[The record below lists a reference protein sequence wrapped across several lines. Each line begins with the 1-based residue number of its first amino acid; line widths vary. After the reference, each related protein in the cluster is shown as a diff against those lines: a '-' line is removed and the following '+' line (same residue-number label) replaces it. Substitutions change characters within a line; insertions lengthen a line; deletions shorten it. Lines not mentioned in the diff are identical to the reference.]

1 MSALMKATKYKVRIE
16 VEVLS
21 LAVVPSIVGQAI
33 GQIKNEMINGEL
45 IADDGDTVRWTT
57 EPESVDF

>member
-1 MSALMKATKYKVRIE
+1 MKATKYTVRIE

>member
-1 MSALMKATKYKVRIE
+1 MKATKYKVRIE

-33 GQIKNEMINGEL
+33 GQIKNKMINGEL

>member
-1 MSALMKATKYKVRIE
+1 MKATKYKVRIE

-33 GQIKNEMINGEL
+33 GQIKDEMINGEL

>member
-1 MSALMKATKYKVRIE
+1 MKATKYKVRIE